1 MPAARRAVGAVSP
14 RAAAWRSS
22 VAALGFALVV
32 LLAAFAETVETTVH
46 TWWSAASYN
55 HGLIVVP
62 VVLFLIWDRRADL
75 ARLVPRATLW
85 GLPLVAGSSL
95 LWTVG
100 DVVHAV
106 VVQQFGLIGMIW
118 GVVLTVLG
126 PSATWGMAFPLG
138 FLLFAVPF
146 GDFLVVH
153 LQDLTAEMTVSLLR
167 ASGVPVFSDG
177 VVLSTSF
184 GQFEVA
190 EACAG
195 LRFLTACVAF
205 GTLFARMFFRTW
217 PRRLFFVGLSIV
229 VPIIANGFRAYG
241 IIMLARTAGVEAASG
256 IDHLV
261 YGWIFFSLVMALLGL
276 AGWFMRQEPAA
287 LPAGDSTGAGRHR
300 FSAVR
305 LLGATAVALVV
316 ALALPTWMTS
326 EAARQA
332 QAAGGVIYKPLVLTA
347 PEDWE
352 PVAQGDCRRSSLAP
366 ARWSA
371 RPSPPRARW
380 LIAWWPGS
388 PSRNRA
394 ARWSIAAT
402 L

>member
-1 MPAARRAVGAVSP
+1 MNLSAPSDVPAARPAAPRDAAPSAGTGEPPASVLSPAASAPGGGSGAVPAARRAVGAVSP

-190 EACAG
+190 EACARSAFPDG
-195 LRFLTACVAF
+195 LR
-205 GTLFARMFFRTW
+205 
-217 PRRLFFVGLSIV
+217 RL
-229 VPIIANGFRAYG
+229 
-241 IIMLARTAGVEAASG
+241 
-256 IDHLV
+256 
-261 YGWIFFSLVMALLGL
+261 
-276 AGWFMRQEPAA
+276 
-287 LPAGDSTGAGRHR
+287 RH
-300 FSAVR
+300 AV
-305 LLGATAVALVV
+305 
-316 ALALPTWMTS
+316 
-326 EAARQA
+326 
-332 QAAGGVIYKPLVLTA
+332 
-347 PEDWE
+347 
-352 PVAQGDCRRSSLAP
+352 C
-366 ARWSA
+366 
-371 RPSPPRARW
+371 
-380 LIAWWPGS
+380 
-388 PSRNRA
+388 
-394 ARWSIAAT
+394 
-402 L
+402 